1 MIDPLS
7 NLNLSNP
14 EMGSIGLLT
23 VVALLICH
31 NEFDDEALLQESTI
45 QNFLLYSKF
54 DLDSAGMRLRPHE
67 PSIYKLHSFKAFDLL
82 EAEG

>member
-1 MIDPLS
+1 
-7 NLNLSNP
+7 
-14 EMGSIGLLT
+14 MGSIGLLT

-31 NEFDDEALLQESTI
+31 NEFDDEALLQESAI
-45 QNFLLYSKF
+45 QNFLLYSKL

-67 PSIYKLHSFKAFDLL
+67 PSIYKLHSFEAFDLL